1 MVNTGGAAMK
11 PLNSQDP
18 EQLGRYRLLAVIGRG
33 GMGQVLLG
41 QGQDGRL
48 VAVKQIHRQFTG
60 NPEFR
65 ARFRREVLASQQVT
79 GAYTAG
85 VVDHDAESETPW
97 LASEYIAGP
106 GLQDMIGEFGRLNLN
121 GLKLLA
127 TGLAMALL
135 EIHRTG
141 LVHRDLKPSNI
152 LLTNDGP
159 RVIDFGIARALED
172 DVNLTATGAVIGS
185 PAYMS
190 PEQAECRP
198 LTTASDVFAVG
209 AVLAMAAT
217 GASPFD
223 AASTPQVLYN
233 VLYNSPD
240 TTGIPEQIRA
250 LVDACL
256 AKDPS
261 ARPTPEQLLDA
272 ASGIDGEP
280 VWPVRIRRRIAD
292 CQAEAGRWADGTA
305 SAAASI
311 APEQPK
317 PKWVRLVP
325 AAAAVSALVLAS
337 IAFWG
342 VGVEGNAV
350 AMDDPPLALTHDE
363 SRRLDICALLDP
375 SVLGELGTAT
385 SEVVSNALGGCTVGY
400 RDQAGRTVSF
410 SLRNSDNVAEVR
422 DDKQPMGSSINWM
435 PVLGLHKESA
445 SCDRIVVTQ
454 SGLPMALTMG
464 ASTYPPAGDL
474 CPASERALAAVVR
487 RLSVNPP
494 LRTFPQG
501 SLLPLDP
508 CSLIDIAAT
517 RSLVGDPVRSSTPH
531 SCALTG
537 ADGSFSLDVNERTR
551 PDSVT
556 GGRVRQTSTIG
567 DHTVYLDGSGPEYCT
582 FVVMVMPTKD
592 DQAEQVRAQY
602 FSNTARAGGNCETA
616 GDLLEPVLEKLPPS

>member
-1 MVNTGGAAMK
+1 MK
-11 PLNSQDP
+11 PLGSQDP

-106 GLQDMIGEFGRLNLN
+106 GLQDMVGEFGRLNLN

-198 LTTASDVFAVG
+198 LTPASDVFAVG

-233 VLYNSPD
+233 VLYSSPD
-240 TTGIPEQIRA
+240 TTAIPEPIRA

-272 ASGIDGEP
+272 ASRIDAEP

-305 SAAASI
+305 SAAAST

-317 PKWVRLVP
+317 PKWMRLVP
-325 AAAAVSALVLAS
+325 AAAAVSALVLGA
-337 IAFWG
+337 ITFWG
-342 VGVEGNAV
+342 IGVEGNAV
-350 AMDDPPLALTHDE
+350 AMEDPPLALTTDE
-363 SRRLDICALLDP
+363 SRRLDLCALLEP
-375 SVLGELGTAT
+375 SVLGELGTAVGEFVQNGAT
-385 SEVVSNALGGCTVGY
+385 SCSMSY
-400 RDQAGRTVSF
+400 RDQTGRKVSF
-410 SLRNSDNVAEVR
+410 GLDTAFTVAEAR
-422 DDKQPMGSSINWM
+422 DDKQPMGSTINWM
-435 PVLGLHKESA
+435 PVLGLHKESG
-445 SCDRIVVTQ
+445 SCDRTVMTQ
-454 SGLPMALTMG
+454 SGLPMVLTMS
-464 ASTYPPAGDL
+464 ASAYPSVGDL
-474 CPASERALAAVVR
+474 CPSSERALAAVVQ

-494 LRTFPQG
+494 LTSLPPD
-501 SLLPLDP
+501 SLLRLDP
-508 CSLIDIAAT
+508 CTMIDVSIT
-517 RSLVGDPVRSSTPH
+517 RSSIGDPVRSSSAH
-531 SCALTG
+531 RCVLTG
-537 ADGSFSLDVNERTR
+537 AAGSYSITVDERVR
-551 PDSVT
+551 PDNVV
-556 GGRVRQTSTIG
+556 GGRNRQTRKIG
-567 DHTVYLDGSGPEYCT
+567 DRTVYLDGSGPSYCE
-582 FVVMVMPTKD
+582 FIVMARPTKD
-592 DQAEQVRAQY
+592 DQAEQVRVTY
-602 FSNTARAGGNCETA
+602 FSSRPQAQPHCDTAAT
-616 GDLLEPVLEKLPPS
+616 LLEPVLEKLPPS

>member
-1 MVNTGGAAMK
+1 MK
-11 PLNSQDP
+11 PLGSQDP
-18 EQLGRYRLLAVIGRG
+18 QQLGRYRLLAVIGRG

-198 LTTASDVFAVG
+198 LTPASDIFAVG

-233 VLYNSPD
+233 VLYSSPD
-240 TTGIPEQIRA
+240 TTRIPEPVRA

-272 ASGIDGEP
+272 ASRIDAEP

-305 SAAASI
+305 SAEMGAAGS
-311 APEQPK
+311 
-317 PKWVRLVP
+317 RRRG
-325 AAAAVSALVLAS
+325 
-337 IAFWG
+337 G
-342 VGVEGNAV
+342 VG
-350 AMDDPPLALTHDE
+350 T
-363 SRRLDICALLDP
+363 CAGRHR
-375 SVLGELGTAT
+375 VLGRRRRGQR
-385 SEVVSNALGGCTVGY
+385 GG
-400 RDQAGRTVSF
+400 DGR
-410 SLRNSDNVAEVR
+410 
-422 DDKQPMGSSINWM
+422 
-435 PVLGLHKESA
+435 SA
-445 SCDRIVVTQ
+445 
-454 SGLPMALTMG
+454 
-464 ASTYPPAGDL
+464 
-474 CPASERALAAVVR
+474 
-487 RLSVNPP
+487 
-494 LRTFPQG
+494 
-501 SLLPLDP
+501 
-508 CSLIDIAAT
+508 
-517 RSLVGDPVRSSTPH
+517 
-531 SCALTG
+531 TG
-537 ADGSFSLDVNERTR
+537 ADRRRIPPARHLRAVGSV
-551 PDSVT
+551 
-556 GGRVRQTSTIG
+556 G
-567 DHTVYLDGSGPEYCT
+567 
-582 FVVMVMPTKD
+582 
-592 DQAEQVRAQY
+592 
-602 FSNTARAGGNCETA
+602 AR
-616 GDLLEPVLEKLPPS
+616 

>member
-1 MVNTGGAAMK
+1 MK
-11 PLNSQDP
+11 PLGSQDP

-41 QGQDGRL
+41 QGPDGRL

-85 VVDHDAESETPW
+85 VVDHDADFETPW

-106 GLQDMIGEFGRLNLN
+106 GLQDTIGEFGRLNLN

-172 DVNLTATGAVIGS
+172 DITLTATGAVIGS

-190 PEQAECRP
+190 PEQAECRA
-198 LTTASDVFAVG
+198 LTPASDVFALG

-233 VLYNSPD
+233 VLYSSPD
-240 TTGIPEQIRA
+240 TTAIPAPIRA

-261 ARPTPEQLLDA
+261 ARPTPDQLLDA
-272 ASGIDGEP
+272 ASRIDVEP

-292 CQAEAGRWADGTA
+292 CRTEAGRWADGTA
-305 SAAASI
+305 AAATAA

-317 PKWVRLVP
+317 PWWARVIP
-325 AAAAVSALVLAS
+325 AAAVASALVLGA
-337 IAFWG
+337 IAFFG

-350 AMDDPPLALTHDE
+350 AMDDPPLALTDDE
-363 SRRLDICALLDP
+363 TRRLDVCALLGP

-385 SEVVSNALGGCTVGY
+385 GEFVPGAAGGCRIAY
-400 RDQAGRTVSF
+400 RDQTGRTVSF
-410 SLRNSDNVAEVR
+410 NLETEMAPAAIR
-422 DDKQPMGSSINWM
+422 DDQQPMGSTINWM
-435 PVLGLHKESA
+435 PVLGRHKEA
-445 SCDRIVVTQ
+445 SYCDRIVITQ
-454 SGLPMALTMG
+454 SGLPMALTMSASVLSSG
-464 ASTYPPAGDL
+464 ADL
-474 CPASERALAAVVR
+474 CPLSERALAAVVR

-494 LRTFPQG
+494 LRD
-501 SLLPLDP
+501 LPRDSVLRLDP
-508 CSLIDIAAT
+508 CSLLDAGAV
-517 RSLVGDPVRSSTPH
+517 RASVGDLVRSSTPH
-531 SCALTG
+531 TCALTG
-537 ADGSFSLDVNERTR
+537 ADGYFSVDISERIR
-551 PDSVT
+551 PDNVT
-556 GGRVRQTSTIG
+556 GAKLRKTREIG
-567 DHTVYLDGSGPEYCT
+567 DRTVYLDADGADYCT
-582 FVVMVMPTKD
+582 FVVLVRPTRD
-592 DQAEQVRAQY
+592 DQAEQVRATY
-602 FSNTARAGGNCETA
+602 FSSRPQTRPHCDTAAA
-616 GDLLEPVLEKLPPS
+616 LLEPALQKLPTS

>member
-1 MVNTGGAAMK
+1 MK
-11 PLNSQDP
+11 PLGPQDP
-18 EQLGRYRLLAVIGRG
+18 DQLGRYRLLAVIGRG

-41 QGQDGRL
+41 QGPDGRL

-172 DVNLTATGAVIGS
+172 DVTLTATGTVIGS

-190 PEQAECRP
+190 PEQAECRA
-198 LTTASDVFAVG
+198 LTPASDVFAVG
-209 AVLAMAAT
+209 AILAMAAT

-233 VLYNSPD
+233 VLYSAPN
-240 TTGIPEQIRA
+240 TTGIPEPIRT

-272 ASGIDGEP
+272 ASRIQAEP
-280 VWPVRIRRRIAD
+280 VWPVRIRRRIAE
-292 CQAEAGRWADGTA
+292 CHAEAGRWADGTA
-305 SAAASI
+305 SAAPAVV
-311 APEQPK
+311 PERPK
-317 PKWVRLVP
+317 SLWSRLVP
-325 AAAAVSALVLAS
+325 AAAVTSTLVLAA
-337 IAFWG
+337 IACWG
-342 VGVEGNAV
+342 IGVEGNAV
-350 AMDDPPLALTHDE
+350 AMDDPPLALTDDE

-375 SVLGELGTAT
+375 AVLGELGTAT
-385 SEVVSNALGGCTVGY
+385 AEFVPGGVGGCAIAY
-400 RDQAGRTVSF
+400 RDRAGRKVSF
-410 SLRNSDNVAEVR
+410 NLDTSLTVAEIR
-422 DDKQPMGSSINWM
+422 DDKLPLGSTINWM
-435 PVLGLHKESA
+435 PVLGTYKEA
-445 SCDRIVVTQ
+445 DSCDRMVVTQ
-454 SGLPMALTMG
+454 SGLPMVVKMN
-464 ASTYPPAGDL
+464 ASAFPQVGDL
-474 CPASERALAAVVR
+474 CPLSERALAAVVR

-494 LRTFPQG
+494 LRDFQQG
-501 SLLPLDP
+501 SLLGLDP
-508 CSLIDIAAT
+508 CTLIDVAAT
-517 RSLVGDPVRSSTPH
+517 RS
-531 SCALTG
+531 
-537 ADGSFSLDVNERTR
+537 
-551 PDSVT
+551 
-556 GGRVRQTSTIG
+556 
-567 DHTVYLDGSGPEYCT
+567 
-582 FVVMVMPTKD
+582 
-592 DQAEQVRAQY
+592 
-602 FSNTARAGGNCETA
+602 
-616 GDLLEPVLEKLPPS
+616 

>member
-1 MVNTGGAAMK
+1 MK
-11 PLNSQDP
+11 PLGSQDP
-18 EQLGRYRLLAVIGRG
+18 EQLGRYRLLAVIGQG

-65 ARFRREVLASQQVT
+65 ARFRREVMASQQVT

-85 VVDHDAESETPW
+85 VVDHDADSETPW

-190 PEQAECRP
+190 PEQAECRQ
-198 LTTASDVFAVG
+198 LTPASDVFAVG

-233 VLYNSPD
+233 VLYGSPD
-240 TTGIPEQIRA
+240 VTGIPEPIRA

-272 ASGIDGEP
+272 ASRIDVEP

-305 SAAASI
+305 AAAASI
-311 APEQPK
+311 VSEAPK
-317 PKWVRLVP
+317 PRWARLAPV
-325 AAAAVSALVLAS
+325 AAAVSAVVLAS

-350 AMDDPPLALTHDE
+350 AMDDPPLALTHEE
-363 SRRLDICALLDP
+363 SRRLDLCALLDP

-385 SEVVSNALGGCTVGY
+385 SEVRPSSFGGCTIEY
-400 RDQAGRTVSF
+400 RDQAGRKMSF
-410 SLRNSDNVAEVR
+410 SLNTGEGVADVR
-422 DDKQPMGSSINWM
+422 DDNLPMGSTINWM
-435 PVLGLHKESA
+435 PVLGRYKESA
-445 SCDRIVVTQ
+445 SCDRMVVTQ
-454 SGLPMALTMG
+454 SGLPMVLKMG
-464 ASTYPPAGDL
+464 ASTFPPAGDL
-474 CPASERALAAVVR
+474 CPQSERALAAVVR

-494 LRTFPQG
+494 LRTYPQG
-501 SLLPLDP
+501 SLQSLDP
-508 CSLIDIAAT
+508 CTLIDLRTVRA
-517 RSLVGDPVRSSTPH
+517 SLGDLVRSATPH
-531 SCALTG
+531 GCALNSATG
-537 ADGSFSLDVNERTR
+537 LFVVDIGEGIR
-551 PDSVT
+551 PDSLP
-556 GGRVRQTSTIG
+556 GRKARPTRTIG
-567 DHTVYLDGSGPEYCT
+567 GHTVYLDGSGPTYCT
-582 FVVMVMPTKD
+582 FIHLVMPTKD
-592 DQAEQVRAQY
+592 DQAEQLRASY
-602 FSNTARAGGNCETA
+602 YPNSWNADGVCETA
-616 GDLLEPVLEKLPPS
+616 AALFEPVLEKLPPS

>member
-1 MVNTGGAAMK
+1 MNTGDAAMK
-11 PLNSQDP
+11 PLGSQDP
-18 EQLGRYRLLAVIGRG
+18 DQLGRYRLLAMIGRG

-41 QGQDGRL
+41 QGPDGRL
-48 VAVKQIHRQFTG
+48 VAVKRIHRQFTG

-106 GLQDMIGEFGRLNLN
+106 GLQDMIGEFGRLNLS

-172 DVNLTATGAVIGS
+172 DVTLTATGAVIGS

-190 PEQAECRP
+190 PEQAECRT
-198 LTTASDVFAVG
+198 LTSASDVFAVG

-233 VLYNSPD
+233 VLYSSPN
-240 TTGIPEQIRA
+240 TSGIPEPIRA

-261 ARPTPEQLLDA
+261 ARPAPEQLLDA
-272 ASGIDGEP
+272 ASRIDAEP

-305 SAAASI
+305 SAAAAI
-311 APEQPK
+311 VPAQPK
-317 PKWVRLVP
+317 SKWARLAP
-325 AAAAVSALVLAS
+325 AAASVSAVVLAA

-342 VGVEGNAV
+342 VGVEGHAV
-350 AMDDPPLALTHDE
+350 AMDDPPLALTDDE
-363 SRRLDICALLDP
+363 TRRLDICALLDP
-375 SVLGELGTAT
+375 SVLGELGTPVGEFVP
-385 SEVVSNALGGCTVGY
+385 SGISGCTIAY
-400 RDQAGRTVSF
+400 RYQDGRKVSF
-410 SLRNSDNVAEVR
+410 GLETSNSVAEMR
-422 DDKQPMGSSINWM
+422 DDKQPMGSTINWM
-435 PVLGLHKESA
+435 PVYGLYKESA
-445 SCDRIVVTQ
+445 SCDRMVLTQ
-454 SGLPMALTMG
+454 SGLPMVLNMS
-464 ASTYPPAGDL
+464 ASSYPPAGDL
-474 CPASERALAAVVR
+474 CPAAERALATVVR

-494 LRTFPQG
+494 LRTFPPG

-508 CSLIDIAAT
+508 CALIDIAAT
-517 RSLVGDPVRSSTPH
+517 RSSVGDLIRSSTPH
-531 SCALTG
+531 GCALTG
-537 ADGSFSLDVNERTR
+537 ADGYYSVDITDRVR
-551 PDSVT
+551 PDNIT
-556 GGRVRQTSTIG
+556 GGKVRQTRTIAG
-567 DHTVYLDGSGPEYCT
+567 QTVYLDASGPEYCT
-582 FVVMVMPTKD
+582 FIVMVMPTRD
-592 DQAEQVRAQY
+592 DQAEQVRATY
-602 FSNTARAGGNCETA
+602 FSTAPQARGHCETA
-616 GDLLEPVLEKLPPS
+616 ADLLGPVLEKLPPS

>member
-1 MVNTGGAAMK
+1 MK
-11 PLNSQDP
+11 PLSSQDP

-41 QGQDGRL
+41 QGPDGRL

-85 VVDHDAESETPW
+85 VVDHDAEFETPW

-172 DVNLTATGAVIGS
+172 DINLTATGAVIGS

-190 PEQAECRP
+190 PEQAECGT
-198 LTTASDVFAVG
+198 LTPASDVFAVG

-233 VLYNSPD
+233 VLYSSPD
-240 TTGIPEQIRA
+240 TTGIPEPIRA

-261 ARPTPEQLLDA
+261 ARPTPVELLDA
-272 ASGIDGEP
+272 AGRIDAEP

-305 SAAASI
+305 AATTAI

-317 PKWVRLVP
+317 PRWARLVP
-325 AAAAVSALVLAS
+325 AAAAVSALVLGA

-350 AMDDPPLALTHDE
+350 AMDDPPLALTDDE
-363 SRRLDICALLDP
+363 TRRLDICALLDP
-375 SVLGELGTAT
+375 SVIGELGTAT
-385 SEVVSNALGGCTVGY
+385 AEFVPGGIGGCTIAY
-400 RDQAGRTVSF
+400 RDQAGRKISF
-410 SLRNSDNVAEVR
+410 GLETSTPVADVR
-422 DDKQPMGSSINWM
+422 DDKEPMGSTINWM
-435 PVLGLHKESA
+435 PVLGLYKEA
-445 SCDRIVVTQ
+445 DSCDRIVVTQ
-454 SGLPMALTMG
+454 SGMPLALKMN
-464 ASTYPPAGDL
+464 ASAFPPVGDL
-474 CPASERALAAVVR
+474 CPQSERALAAVVR

-494 LRTFPQG
+494 LRDFQQG
-501 SLLPLDP
+501 SLMPLDP
-508 CSLIDIAAT
+508 CTLIDVAGT
-517 RSLVGDPVRSSTPH
+517 RSVVGDPVRSVTPH
-531 SCALTG
+531 GCALTG
-537 ADGSFSLDVNERTR
+537 AGGSYSLTVDERIR
-551 PDSVT
+551 PDNVAGS
-556 GGRVRQTSTIG
+556 RIRQTRKIA
-567 DHTVYLDGSGPEYCT
+567 DRTVYLDGSGPTYCT
-582 FVVMVMPTKD
+582 LIVMVVPTVD
-592 DQAEQVRAQY
+592 DEAEQVRATY
-602 FSNTARAGGNCETA
+602 FSDRPQTRDHCDTAAV
-616 GDLLEPVLEKLPPS
+616 LLEPVLEKLPPS

>member
-11 PLNSQDP
+11 PLGSQDP

-85 VVDHDAESETPW
+85 VVDHDADSETPW

-198 LTTASDVFAVG
+198 LTPASDVFAVG

-233 VLYNSPD
+233 VLYSSPD
-240 TTGIPEQIRA
+240 TRGIPDPIRA

-272 ASGIDGEP
+272 ASRIGAEP

-305 SAAASI
+305 AAAASI
-311 APEQPK
+311 VPEPPK
-317 PKWVRLVP
+317 PKWARLAPV
-325 AAAAVSALVLAS
+325 AAAVSALVLAA

-385 SEVVSNALGGCTVGY
+385 SEEVSDVVGGCTVGY
-400 RDQAGRTVSF
+400 RDQAGRKMSF
-410 SLRNSDNVAEVR
+410 TLSTSESVAEVR
-422 DDKQPMGSSINWM
+422 DEQPMGSTINWM
-435 PVLGLHKESA
+435 PVLGRYKESA
-445 SCDRIVVTQ
+445 SCDRMVVTQ
-454 SGLPMALTMG
+454 SGLPMVLKMS
-464 ASTYPPAGDL
+464 ASTFPPAGDL
-474 CPASERALAAVVR
+474 CPESERALAAVVR

-494 LRTFPQG
+494 LRTYPQG

-508 CSLIDIAAT
+508 CTLIDLAAT
-517 RSLVGDPVRSSTPH
+517 RSSLGDLVRSASPH
-531 SCALTG
+531 GCELTG
-537 ADGSFSLDVNERTR
+537 ANGLFIVDVVETIR
-551 PDSVT
+551 PDNVT
-556 GGRVRQTSTIG
+556 SRKARPTRTIG
-567 DHTVYLDGSGPEYCT
+567 EHTVYLDGSGPTYCT
-582 FVVMVMPTKD
+582 FIFMVMPTKD
-592 DQAEQVRAQY
+592 DQAEQLRASYYPNNPQ
-602 FSNTARAGGNCETA
+602 ADGNCETVA
-616 GDLLEPVLEKLPPS
+616 DLFEPVLEKLPPS